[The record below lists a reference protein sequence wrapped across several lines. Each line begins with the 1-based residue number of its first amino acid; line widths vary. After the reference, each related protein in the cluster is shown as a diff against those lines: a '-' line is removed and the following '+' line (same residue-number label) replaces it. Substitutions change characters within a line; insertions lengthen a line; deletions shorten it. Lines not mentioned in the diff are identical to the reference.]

1 MKPFGNNGRFSIST
15 GATMC
20 NHQQYSQY
28 GLQILFG
35 PRPAWWRTL
44 IDWSLPWWVSCGI
57 FRCLHHVDFCFRWKN
72 RSTQTTSTFHQLCVA
87 PNYWRGWW
95 SNHHPS
101 IFSLLSIWALKC
113 YNYTHQTAR
122 QIAEFPGLFAE
133 EAGSPT
139 CMQCPNGTYQ
149 ASQGH
154 ADTWWSFLWF
164 QGGLA
169 RVFHML
175 VCIGEGGDRQAPK
188 SG

>member
-1 MKPFGNNGRFSIST
+1 MEYSDVST
-15 GATMC
+15 M
-20 NHQQYSQY
+20 
-28 GLQILFG
+28 
-35 PRPAWWRTL
+35 
-44 IDWSLPWWVSCGI
+44 
-57 FRCLHHVDFCFRWKN
+57 
-72 RSTQTTSTFHQLCVA
+72 STFASDGKIGARRPHLLFISSVWHQTIEGADDLITI
-87 PNYWRGWW
+87 PRF
-95 SNHHPS
+95 
-101 IFSLLSIWALKC
+101 FSLLSIWALKC